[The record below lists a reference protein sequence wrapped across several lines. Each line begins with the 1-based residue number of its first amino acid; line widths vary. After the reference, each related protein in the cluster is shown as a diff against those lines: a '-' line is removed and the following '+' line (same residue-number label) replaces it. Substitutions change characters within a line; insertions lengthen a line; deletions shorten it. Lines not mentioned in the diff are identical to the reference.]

1 MLPNLDQLWYV
12 EAEGYIVI
20 DLTDALVNGH
30 DVLNW
35 TRPTTNSWNPL
46 RGASL
51 AADFVDVVDDVIIT
65 CCRRP
70 IKSVWYGQTN
80 WNDCPT

>member
-1 MLPNLDQLWYV
+1 MVKALVASIVVCRCSPSCLVRSVAEGMGGAMLPNLDQLWYV

-35 TRPTTNSWNPL
+35 TRPTTNS
-46 RGASL
+46 
-51 AADFVDVVDDVIIT
+51 
-65 CCRRP
+65 
-70 IKSVWYGQTN
+70 
-80 WNDCPT
+80 

>member
-1 MLPNLDQLWYV
+1 MFAIVLGAVGRGRHGGAMLPNLDQLWYV

-35 TRPTTNSWNPL
+35 TRPTTNS
-46 RGASL
+46 
-51 AADFVDVVDDVIIT
+51 
-65 CCRRP
+65 
-70 IKSVWYGQTN
+70 
-80 WNDCPT
+80 